1 MKTQKELKAKIKLAA
16 ERMADRERQEWPP
29 GCYGFIYQPMRPSN
43 KETNVS
49 KTET

>member
-1 MKTQKELKAKIKLAA
+1 MKTQKELKAKIKSAA
-16 ERMADRERQEWPP
+16 ERMADRERREWPP

-43 KETNVS
+43 KEKNVS

>member
-16 ERMADRERQEWPP
+16 ERMADRERRE
-29 GCYGFIYQPMRPSN
+29 CYGFIYQPMRPSN

>member
-16 ERMADRERQEWPP
+16 ERMAD
-29 GCYGFIYQPMRPSN
+29 